1 MINHSIISNAKR
13 DPDVTKNLKVHSFMP
28 HLRLHAEVFKRC
40 DTFARH
46 LQYIDSYTR
55 TFCVPLSFGSKY
67 GVAISLL
74 VKFIS
79 YFCVCAS
86 SLFEE
91 KKHDKKNNKNNKI
104 KPKTHKIKRGNHLRS
119 NLSVNPSNFN
129 ITLYSS
135 FNLLK
140 GVINQ
145 ITVYFRSKIFS
156 RLLNAWKEWSSYLM

>member
-1 MINHSIISNAKR
+1 
-13 DPDVTKNLKVHSFMP
+13 MP
-28 HLRLHAEVFKRC
+28 HLRLHAEVLKRC

-91 KKHDKKNNKNNKI
+91 KKTRQKKQQKQQN
-104 KPKTHKIKRGNHLRS
+104 
-119 NLSVNPSNFN
+119 
-129 ITLYSS
+129 
-135 FNLLK
+135 
-140 GVINQ
+140 
-145 ITVYFRSKIFS
+145 
-156 RLLNAWKEWSSYLM
+156 